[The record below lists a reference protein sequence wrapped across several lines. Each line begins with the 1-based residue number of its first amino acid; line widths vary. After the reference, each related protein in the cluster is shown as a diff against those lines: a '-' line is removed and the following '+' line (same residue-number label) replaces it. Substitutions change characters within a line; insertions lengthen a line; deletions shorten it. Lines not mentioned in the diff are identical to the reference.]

1 MRATQ
6 HIQIYSIVLL
16 CFLSTFAA
24 AWPWPKWLPELDSL
38 VVRQNDNNESSSSAK
53 ATPAPTES
61 TNSPKETGSNTKSEA
76 SNTDSATGSQTGS
89 QTGSATGS
97 KTGSI
102 TSKPTTGGTK
112 KTSSATRKTSYD
124 ARLPAGG
131 ISLLTP
137 DARST
142 SYYKIG
148 DQVTF
153 AWNYTSLSATPT
165 AINILAS
172 CSANSQTY
180 TLAMNQTVA
189 NATGALTWDTG
200 AYQATAVQN
209 PLLTQTYTL
218 IIYDADTSVS
228 AAAAA
233 GYLAPFNS
241 YQFGMYVPQAYTPIG
256 EFKCATCSGA
266 LGDLERRA
274 LGMVLGMGVLTV
286 LSFTWFVG
294 GAGVIW

>member
-6 HIQIYSIVLL
+6 HMQIYSVLL
-16 CFLSTFAA
+16 LCLFSTFSA

-38 VVRQNDNNESSSSAK
+38 VVRQNDNNESSSSAR
-53 ATPAPTES
+53 ATATQS
-61 TNSPKETGSNTKSEA
+61 TNSPQETGSNTNDNEES
-76 SNTDSATGSQTGS
+76 TTTGSQTGS
-89 QTGSATGS
+89 QTGSRTG
-97 KTGSI
+97 TI
-102 TSKPTTGGTK
+102 TSKATTGSK

-137 DARST
+137 NAQST

-180 TLAMNQTVA
+180 TLAMNQTIT

-218 IIYDADTSVS
+218 IIYDADSSVS
-228 AAAAA
+228 AVAAA
-233 GYLAPFNS
+233 GYLSTFNS
-241 YQFGMYVPQAYTPIG
+241 YTFGMYVPQAYTPLADYV
-256 EFKCATCSGA
+256 CATCSGA
-266 LGDLERRA
+266 LGDMERRA
-274 LGMVLGMGVLTV
+274 LGMMLGMGVLTV

>member
-6 HIQIYSIVLL
+6 HMQIYSVLL
-16 CFLSTFAA
+16 LCLFSTFSA

-38 VVRQNDNNESSSSAK
+38 VVRQDNNESSSTR
-53 ATPAPTES
+53 ATPTPSQS
-61 TNSPKETGSNTKSEA
+61 TNSPKETGSNTNDNQES
-76 SNTDSATGSQTGS
+76 TPTGSQSRSQTGS
-89 QTGSATGS
+89 QTGSRTGTI
-97 KTGSI
+97 TG
-102 TSKPTTGGTK
+102 KPTTGSTK

-124 ARLPAGG
+124 PRLPAGG
-131 ISLLTP
+131 ISLITP
-137 DARST
+137 NAMST

-148 DQVTF
+148 EQVTF

-180 TLAMNQTVA
+180 TLAMNHTVS
-189 NATGALTWDTG
+189 NATGAVTWDTG

-218 IIYDADTSVS
+218 IIYDADSSVS
-228 AAAAA
+228 AVAAA
-233 GYLAPFNS
+233 GYLSTFNS
-241 YQFGMYVPQAYTPIG
+241 YTFGMYVPQAYTPLADYV
-256 EFKCATCSGA
+256 CATCSGA
-266 LGDLERRA
+266 FGDMERRA
-274 LGMVLGMGVLTV
+274 LGMMLGMALLTV

>member
-1 MRATQ
+1 M
-6 HIQIYSIVLL
+6 QIYSVLL
-16 CFLSTFAA
+16 LCLFSTFSA

-38 VVRQNDNNESSSSAK
+38 VVRQNDNNESSSSAR
-53 ATPAPTES
+53 ATATQS
-61 TNSPKETGSNTKSEA
+61 TNSPQETGSNNNDNEEST
-76 SNTDSATGSQTGS
+76 TTGSQTGS
-89 QTGSATGS
+89 QTGSRTG
-97 KTGSI
+97 TI
-102 TSKPTTGGTK
+102 TSKATTGSSK

-137 DARST
+137 NAQST

-180 TLAMNQTVA
+180 TLAMNQTIT

-218 IIYDADTSVS
+218 IIYDADSSVS
-228 AAAAA
+228 AVAAA
-233 GYLAPFNS
+233 GYLSTFNS
-241 YQFGMYVPQAYTPIG
+241 YTFGMYVPQAYTPLADYV
-256 EFKCATCSGA
+256 CATCSGA
-266 LGDLERRA
+266 LGDMERRA
-274 LGMVLGMGVLTV
+274 LGMMLGMGVLTV

>member
-6 HIQIYSIVLL
+6 HIQIYSVLLL
-16 CFLSTFAA
+16 CFFSTFSA

-38 VVRQNDNNESSSSAK
+38 VVRQNDNNESSSSAR
-53 ATPAPTES
+53 ATPTPTQS
-61 TNSPKETGSNTKSEA
+61 TNSPQETGSDSESKSA
-76 SNTDSATGSQTGS
+76 SNTQSQSGSRTGSQTGS
-89 QTGSATGS
+89 
-97 KTGSI
+97 I
-102 TSKPTTGGTK
+102 TSKATTSGGTR

-142 SYYKIG
+142 SFYKIG
-148 DQVTF
+148 DHVTF

-180 TLAMNQTVA
+180 TLAMNQTVS

-233 GYLAPFNS
+233 GYLATFNS
-241 YQFGMYVPQAYTPIG
+241 YTFGMYVPQAYTPLAD
-256 EFKCATCSGA
+256 FVCATCSGA
-266 LGDLERRA
+266 LGDMERRA
-274 LGMVLGMGVLTV
+274 LGMMLGMVGLTV

>member
-6 HIQIYSIVLL
+6 HIQIYSILLL

-24 AWPWPKWLPELDSL
+24 AWPWPKWLPELDTL
-38 VVRQNDNNESSSSAK
+38 VVRQNNNNESSSSAK
-53 ATPAPTES
+53 ATPTPTGS
-61 TNSPKETGSNTKSEA
+61 TNSPQETGSNSDSESSTTA
-76 SNTDSATGSQTGS
+76 R
-89 QTGSATGS
+89 QTGSASGS
-97 KTGSI
+97 RTGSI
-102 TSKPTTGGTK
+102 TGSITGKPSTGSSR

-148 DQVTF
+148 DHVTF

-172 CSANSQTY
+172 CSANAQTY
-180 TLAMNQTVA
+180 TLAMNQTIS

-233 GYLAPFNS
+233 GYLATFNS
-241 YQFGMYVPQAYTPIG
+241 YTFGMYVPQAYTPLS

-274 LGMVLGMGVLTV
+274 LGMVLGMGILTV

>member
-6 HIQIYSIVLL
+6 HMQIYSVLL
-16 CFLSTFAA
+16 LCLFSTFSA

-38 VVRQNDNNESSSSAK
+38 VVRQDNNENSSSAK
-53 ATPAPTES
+53 PTQTQS
-61 TNSPKETGSNTKSEA
+61 TNSPKETGSN
-76 SNTDSATGSQTGS
+76 SNADTTPTGSQTGS
-89 QTGSATGS
+89 QTGSKTGTITGKPSTGS
-97 KTGSI
+97 S
-102 TSKPTTGGTK
+102 K

-131 ISLLTP
+131 ISLITP
-137 DARST
+137 NAQTT

-148 DQVTF
+148 DHVTF

-180 TLAMNQTVA
+180 TLAMNQTIT

-218 IIYDADTSVS
+218 IIYDADSSVS

-233 GYLAPFNS
+233 GYLATFNS
-241 YQFGMYVPQAYTPIG
+241 YQFGMYVPQAYTPLAD
-256 EFKCATCSGA
+256 FVCATCSGA
-266 LGDLERRA
+266 LGDMERRA
-274 LGMVLGMGVLTV
+274 LGMMLGMGVLTL

>member
-1 MRATQ
+1 M
-6 HIQIYSIVLL
+6 
-16 CFLSTFAA
+16 
-24 AWPWPKWLPELDSL
+24 
-38 VVRQNDNNESSSSAK
+38 NNSGLGCRNNSNTSEIGSSSAK
-53 ATPAPTES
+53 ATPTPTAS
-61 TNSPKETGSNTKSEA
+61 KTSAQETGSNVDSESSTTSRKS
-76 SNTDSATGSQTGS
+76 GSQTGS
-89 QTGSATGS
+89 QTSS
-97 KTGSI
+97 QTGSI
-102 TSKPTTGGTK
+102 TSKASTGSTK

-180 TLAMNQTVA
+180 TLAMNQTIS

-228 AAAAA
+228 AAAQA
-233 GYLAPFNS
+233 GYLATFNS
-241 YQFGMYVPQAYTPIG
+241 YKFGMYVPQAYTPLA

>member
-1 MRATQ
+1 MRDGWPTLAAIEDGSTGNNAN
-6 HIQIYSIVLL
+6 IVP
-16 CFLSTFAA
+16 TTG
-24 AWPWPKWLPELDSL
+24 
-38 VVRQNDNNESSSSAK
+38 SSSAK
-53 ATPAPTES
+53 ATPTPTES
-61 TNSPKETGSNTKSEA
+61 TNSPKETGS
-76 SNTDSATGSQTGS
+76 DSDSKATTTGSQS
-89 QTGSATGS
+89 GSATGS

-102 TSKPTTGGTK
+102 TGKPTTGGTK

-142 SYYKIG
+142 SFYKIG
-148 DQVTF
+148 EQVTF

-180 TLAMNQTVA
+180 TLAMNQTVS
-189 NATGALTWDTG
+189 NATGAVTWDTG

-218 IIYDADTSVS
+218 IIYDADTSIS
-228 AAAAA
+228 AGAQA
-233 GYLAPFNS
+233 GYPAPFNS
-241 YQFGMYVPQAYTPIG
+241 YQFGMYVPQAYTPLG

-274 LGMVLGMGVLTV
+274 IGMVLGMGVLTV

-294 GAGVIW
+294 GTGVIW

>member
-1 MRATQ
+1 MAEDVGNVW
-6 HIQIYSIVLL
+6 IDGCL
-16 CFLSTFAA
+16 
-24 AWPWPKWLPELDSL
+24 WLTPELVLTSITG
-38 VVRQNDNNESSSSAK
+38 SSSAR
-53 ATPAPTES
+53 ATATQS
-61 TNSPKETGSNTKSEA
+61 TNSPQETGSNTNDNKES
-76 SNTDSATGSQTGS
+76 TTTGSQTGS
-89 QTGSATGS
+89 QTGSRTG
-97 KTGSI
+97 TI
-102 TSKPTTGGTK
+102 TSKATTGSTK

-137 DARST
+137 NAQST

-180 TLAMNQTVA
+180 TLAMNQTIS

-218 IIYDADTSVS
+218 IIYDADSSVS
-228 AAAAA
+228 AVAAA
-233 GYLAPFNS
+233 GYLSTFNS
-241 YQFGMYVPQAYTPIG
+241 YTFGMYVPQAYTPLADYV
-256 EFKCATCSGA
+256 CATCSGA
-266 LGDLERRA
+266 LGDMERRA
-274 LGMVLGMGVLTV
+274 LGMMLGMGVLTV